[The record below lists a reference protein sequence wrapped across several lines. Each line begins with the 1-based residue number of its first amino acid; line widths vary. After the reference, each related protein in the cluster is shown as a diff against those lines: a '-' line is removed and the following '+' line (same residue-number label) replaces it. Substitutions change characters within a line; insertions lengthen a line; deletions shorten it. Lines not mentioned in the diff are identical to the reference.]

1 MKVSIITSCFN
12 RVATIRGAIESVLA
26 QDYNNIEFIVVDGAS
41 TDGSLEIIREYE
53 DCISTIISEPDH
65 GMYEAINK
73 GILDEA
79 KANAET
85 IIAGLLNGTT
95 DNDIVIDWQ

>member
-1 MKVSIITSCFN
+1 MVSDLKEKMI
-12 RVATIRGAIESVLA
+12 A
-26 QDYNNIEFIVVDGAS
+26 Q
-41 TDGSLEIIREYE
+41 
-53 DCISTIISEPDH
+53 
-65 GMYEAINK
+65 AINK

-85 IIAGLLNGTT
+85 IIAGMLNGTT

>member
-1 MKVSIITSCFN
+1 MVRWRLLENMKVVSQ
-12 RVATIRGAIESVLA
+12 L
-26 QDYNNIEFIVVDGAS
+26 
-41 TDGSLEIIREYE
+41 
-53 DCISTIISEPDH
+53 IISEPDH

-85 IIAGLLNGTT
+85 IIAGMLNGTT